1 VAIYLTEDDVR
12 GLLTMETALECLEE
26 VFQAQA
32 RGQVV
37 NHPRS
42 RIPLAQGSY
51 NLMSAAWLEKG
62 VVGQKSYVATRAGVG
77 FHVMLY
83 SARGEGLLAIF
94 EASRLGQVRTGAA
107 SGLASKYMARPDSST
122 VALIGAGYQA
132 RTQLEAVAKMLPI
145 ESAKVFSRSAERR
158 QGFSEKS
165 SGALG
170 IDVRPACSAEE
181 CVDGADVVVAI
192 TNARDPVLLGQWFR
206 PGIHVNAA
214 GNNSWLKREL
224 DADALARCDIVATD
238 DVDQAKIE
246 CGELMH
252 AIETGR
258 LRWDSVA
265 SLADVVS
272 GRVPGRNS
280 PSDITLF
287 ESQGVAMED
296 VAVAERLYRMARERG
311 IGVEVP
317 GPKV

>member
-1 VAIYLTEDDVR
+1 MAIYLTEDDVR

-26 VFQAQA
+26 VFRAQA

-42 RIPLAQGSY
+42 RIPLGRGSY

-62 VVGQKSYVATRAGVG
+62 VVGQKSYVATRSGIG

-83 SARGEGLLAIF
+83 DATGEGLLAIF
-94 EASRLGQVRTGAA
+94 EAGRLGQVRTGAA

-122 VALIGAGYQA
+122 VALIGAGNQA

-158 QGFSEKS
+158 QGFAERS

-170 IDVRPACSAEE
+170 IDVQPAGSAEA
-181 CVDGADVVVAI
+181 CVDGADVVITI
-192 TNARDPVLLGQWFR
+192 TNSRDPVLLGEWLS
-206 PGIHVNAA
+206 PGVHVNAA

-224 DADALARCDIVATD
+224 DADAIGRCELIATD
-238 DVDQAKIE
+238 DVNQAKIE

-252 AIETGR
+252 AVETGR

-296 VAVAERLYRMARERG
+296 VAVAERLYRMAKEQNVG
-311 IGVEVP
+311 TEMP
-317 GPKV
+317 G